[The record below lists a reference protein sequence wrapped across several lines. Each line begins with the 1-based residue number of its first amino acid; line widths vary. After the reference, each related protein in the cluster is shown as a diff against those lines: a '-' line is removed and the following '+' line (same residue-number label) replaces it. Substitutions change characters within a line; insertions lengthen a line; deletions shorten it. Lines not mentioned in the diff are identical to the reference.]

1 MTAEKYDL
9 VISGGNVIS
18 FQDSDILE
26 GFNVG
31 VTDGEI
37 KAITKKPLHGNQE
50 IDAHGKYISPGFI
63 DFHSHVNGRYF
74 SAERML
80 RQGVA
85 TTIGGER
92 YFDAS
97 IIRKIETDGFLINH
111 GFLISNSFSLRRAV
125 GIQDPTQRATKAEI
139 ENMIDLEERFFDF
152 GSLGVHVGLE
162 YVPGTSNEELG
173 EILRAAY
180 RYGRVAMIHLR
191 NDGYRSLESLDEIID
206 LTEKTGAAVN
216 LLHTMYMAGYD
227 GVMDQYLEKIEKA
240 RQRGCDITADTGVYA
255 AYPTLA
261 GSMNLGEGWKERHHD
276 NKTESNILVSSGIH
290 VGEFCSPQ
298 LFRHIRQ
305 NFPTTLMTAFFYDE
319 KQIVKA
325 LRPSW
330 MMVST
335 NGAYGPHGENI
346 GHPEGSGT
354 FPRLLSKYVR
364 DEKVISLQEAIGKI
378 TWLPACRF
386 GLEKKKGDIR
396 VGMDADLTIF
406 DLEKIKDNADY
417 VCNSDPNAAPDG
429 IDVVIIAGHIVLQDG
444 IINPER
450 KNCGSLIT
458 AS

>member
-1 MTAEKYDL
+1 
-9 VISGGNVIS
+9 
-18 FQDSDILE
+18 
-26 GFNVG
+26 
-31 VTDGEI
+31 
-37 KAITKKPLHGNQE
+37 
-50 IDAHGKYISPGFI
+50 
-63 DFHSHVNGRYF
+63 
-74 SAERML
+74 
-80 RQGVA
+80 
-85 TTIGGER
+85 
-92 YFDAS
+92 
-97 IIRKIETDGFLINH
+97 
-111 GFLISNSFSLRRAV
+111 
-125 GIQDPTQRATKAEI
+125 
-139 ENMIDLEERFFDF
+139 
-152 GSLGVHVGLE
+152 
-162 YVPGTSNEELG
+162 
-173 EILRAAY
+173 
-180 RYGRVAMIHLR
+180 
-191 NDGYRSLESLDEIID
+191 
-206 LTEKTGAAVN
+206 
-216 LLHTMYMAGYD
+216 
-227 GVMDQYLEKIEKA
+227 
-240 RQRGCDITADTGVYA
+240 
-255 AYPTLA
+255 
-261 GSMNLGEGWKERHHD
+261 MNLGEGWKERHHD

-417 VCNSDPNAAPDG
+417 MC
-429 IDVVIIAGHIVLQDG
+429 VIQIQTLL
-444 IINPER
+444 R
-450 KNCGSLIT
+450 M
-458 AS
+458 ASMWS